1 MTPTLKGHIMA
12 RITLE
17 VEVDLDAVPGAFH
30 TPESAAHFVE
40 IVLQTHLGH
49 YNPKVTLPTK

>member
-1 MTPTLKGHIMA
+1 MA